1 MLSIFVRTV
10 ILFILLS
17 ITMKIMGKR
26 QLGELEVGELIVTLL
41 VSEVAAVPIG
51 DPDVPLLASIIPII
65 FLTCTE
71 VALAAAKS
79 RSNKLKSIMEGE
91 PTYLIYRG
99 KLRQDALADNRVTVT
114 ELLSEM
120 RSQSIPDLSRVYYA
134 ILESNGKF
142 SFVTRDGAD
151 ELTHTV
157 MIDGECNEKRLRELG
172 YDGQWLRRTLDREGV
187 KNNEVFLMTVTD
199 SGTVNIIRKEEKN

>member
-10 ILFILLS
+10 ILYVLLS

-41 VSEVAAVPIG
+41 ISEIAAVPIG
-51 DPDVPLLASIIPII
+51 DLDIPFLSALIPII

-71 VALAAAKS
+71 IALSAAKS
-79 RSNKLKSIMEGE
+79 RSNKLKSIIEGE
-91 PTYLIYRG
+91 PVYLIYRG
-99 KLRQDALADNRVTVT
+99 KLKQQTLNNNRVTVT

-120 RSQSIPDLSRVYYA
+120 RSQSIPSIEEVYYA

-142 SFVTRDGAD
+142 SFVCKRDEQ
-151 ELTHTV
+151 ELSHTV
-157 MIDGECNEKRLRELG
+157 VIDGECNKERLDELG
-172 YDGQWLRRTLDREGV
+172 YSEDWLEGILRDEGV
-187 KNNEVFLMTVTD
+187 GIGDVFLLTVTD
-199 SGTVNIIRKEEKN
+199 SGRVNIIRKEEK

>member
-71 VALAAAKS
+71 VALAAAKN